1 MLGKL
6 GRLWP
11 VGVLGVC
18 CLLPGAAGA
27 WPLACDGGDGN
38 KCPKPSY
45 SPLHYWVPSAD
56 RFYAF
61 HCRRV
66 LVYIFP
72 KDSYPGLPIY
82 FIPIRYKCPPVPPAV
97 FTSNYPWFPQ
107 PPGASSQQN
116 GAAAVREPGAP
127 STLPPPTL
135 GTP

>member
-1 MLGKL
+1 MLGNL
-6 GRLWP
+6 GRL
-11 VGVLGVC
+11 VRMGVLAVPL
-18 CLLPGAAGA
+18 LLPGAAGA
-27 WPLACDGGDGN
+27 WPYTDGGGK

-45 SPLHYWVPSAD
+45 SPLYYWVPACD

-66 LVYIFP
+66 MAYIFP
-72 KDSYPGLPIY
+72 KDYFPGLPIY

-116 GAAAVREPGAP
+116 GAAAVLEPGAP
-127 STLPPPTL
+127 SALPPPVL
-135 GTP
+135 GSP